1 MRTKICSK
9 FVKAAIL
16 VMGSVLPW
24 VTTVAP
30 VHAATVTFDWTLTV
44 PSNVTSGGF
53 PFLGNG
59 TITVT
64 TAATG
69 GDPMTAI
76 TGTIG
81 SGVITGLST
90 FDGADNLL
98 FPNTAGTSLLDHRG
112 FSFTVGTQSINIL
125 SQFSPGQIT
134 TGNAY
139 EEIASNPGGFG
150 VGIFTL
156 TQVAAV
162 PEAST
167 WAMMILG
174 FAGVGFMAY
183 RRRKDSTLALTAV

>member
-1 MRTKICSK
+1 MRTKQCSK
-9 FVKAAIL
+9 SIKAAIL
-16 VMGSVLPW
+16 VMGSVLLW

-30 VHAATVTFDWTLTV
+30 VHAAAVTFDWTLTV

-53 PFLGNG
+53 PFLGSG
-59 TITVT
+59 TITAT
-64 TAATG
+64 TAAG

-81 SGVITGLST
+81 SNAITGLST

-98 FPNTAGTSLLDHRG
+98 FPNTAGASLLDHRG

-125 SQFSPGQIT
+125 SQFSPGQMT
-134 TGNAY
+134 TGDAY

-156 TQVAAV
+156 TQVAAL
-162 PEAST
+162 PEPSS

-183 RRRKDSTLALTAV
+183 RRRKDSISALKAA